1 MRFVFKLIAAPF
13 LLALTILVALF
24 SFIVSVSDVILG
36 ILSGLMIIAALIMF
50 VTGQP
55 TGGIVFLAV
64 GFLVSPYG
72 LPALARGLVKI
83 LGSLKL
89 GLKGFILG

>member
-36 ILSGLMIIAALIMF
+36 ILSGLMVIAALVMF

-55 TGGIVFLAV
+55 TGGFVFLAV

-72 LPALARGLVKI
+72 LPALARGLVKV
-83 LGSLKL
+83 LGSLKR
-89 GLKGFILG
+89 GLKSFVLG